1 MSLIK
6 SVATVGGYTMV
17 SRVLGFLR
25 DILMATVL
33 GAGPVADAFFV
44 AFRIPNMFRRLVAE
58 GAFSAA
64 FVPMFARRLEAEG
77 KEIALEFAGH
87 SLSILVGFLLI
98 FSALFMI
105 FMPFMMQY
113 LAPGFAVDGDRFA
126 LAVDFTRITFPYL
139 TAMAIVALLGGMLT
153 AFYKFAAMAAAPILL
168 NIILIGC
175 LLAAMGKA
183 EPTVGLMLSWGV
195 AAAGLA
201 QVIFLIVACRRQ
213 DIQIPIRAPR
223 LNADVKRLLKLM
235 LPGALGAGVMQINIL
250 VGTII
255 ASFLA
260 TGSISYLYYAD
271 RVYQLPLG
279 VIGIAVGTAL
289 LPLLSRQIRAGD
301 ERLSIVSLN
310 RAIELSMLLTLPA
323 AVALMVIPEQVTSV
337 LFQHGEF
344 SAEDSLKT
352 GAALLAFSSG
362 LPAYV
367 LVKILAPGFFAREDT
382 TSPVVVGVIAMIA
395 NVVLSLALIG
405 SFSHVG
411 IAIAT
416 SLASWLNA
424 LILFALLIRRGHYQ
438 ADGRL
443 LRRLLGMIIAST
455 IMGAAL
461 WYAKS
466 LLAAEFEGDLV
477 TRIVA
482 LALLIALGG
491 GLYAIAAL
499 LTGAASFA
507 DMKSM
512 LRKPRDG

>member
-6 SVATVGGYTMV
+6 SVATVGGYTMI

-25 DILMATVL
+25 DILLATVL

-64 FVPMFARRLEAEG
+64 FVPMFARRLEADG
-77 KEIALEFAGH
+77 KEVALEFAAH

-98 FSALFMI
+98 FSSLFMI
-105 FMPFMMQY
+105 FMPFMMTL
-113 LAPGFAVDGDRFA
+113 LAPGFATDGIRFD

-175 LLAAMGKA
+175 LVVAMGQS
-183 EPTVGLMLSWGV
+183 ESSIGMILSWGV

-201 QVIFLIVACRRQ
+201 QVIFLVIACRRS
-213 DIQIPIRAPR
+213 DIHIRIARPR
-223 LNADVKRLLKLM
+223 LNKDVKRLLKLM

-255 ASFLA
+255 ATFLA

-289 LPLLSRQIRAGD
+289 LPLLSRQIRAGED
-301 ERLSIVSLN
+301 TAAINSLN
-310 RAIELSMLLTLPA
+310 RAIELSMLFTLPA
-323 AVALMVIPEQVTSV
+323 GVALMIIPEQITSV

-344 SAEDSLKT
+344 SAEASRAT
-352 GAALLAFSSG
+352 AAALLAFSAG

-367 LVKILAPGFFAREDT
+367 LVKILAPAFFAREDT
-382 TSPVVVGVIAMIA
+382 TTPVVVGVIAMIA
-395 NVVLSLALIG
+395 NVVLSLLLIG
-405 SFSHVG
+405 SFQHVG
-411 IAIAT
+411 IAMAT
-416 SLASWLNA
+416 AISSWLNA
-424 LILFALLIRRGHYQ
+424 FILLVLLINKRKYE
-438 ADGRL
+438 ADARL
-443 LRRLLGMIIAST
+443 YKRLLGMIIASA
-455 IMGAAL
+455 IMGGGL
-461 WYAKS
+461 WVGQN
-466 LLAAEFEGDLV
+466 LLSAEFNGVLM
-477 TRIVA
+477 TRII
-482 LALLIALGG
+482 ALLILIGAGAILYGLGALV
-491 GLYAIAAL
+491 
-499 LTGAASFA
+499 TGAASFNDIKA
-507 DMKSM
+507 M
-512 LRKPRDG
+512 LRRS

>member
-1 MSLIK
+1 MSLLK

-64 FVPMFARRLEAEG
+64 FVPMFARKLEAEG
-77 KEIALEFAGH
+77 KSVALEFAGY
-87 SLSILVGFLLI
+87 SLSILVGFLLV

-105 FMPFMMQY
+105 FMPFMMQF
-113 LAPGFAVDGDRFA
+113 LAPGFAVDGNKFN
-126 LAVDFTRITFPYL
+126 LAVEFTRITFPYL
-139 TAMAIVALLGGMLT
+139 TAMAIVALLGGVLT

-175 LLAAMGKA
+175 LLAAMDHSDRETG
-183 EPTVGLMLSWGV
+183 TLLSWGV
-195 AAAGLA
+195 AAAGVA
-201 QVIFLIVACRRQ
+201 QVIFLVIACARQ
-213 DIQIPIRAPR
+213 DIKIKVGRPR
-223 LNADVKRLLKLM
+223 LNKDVKRLLKLM

-289 LPLLSRQIRAGD
+289 LPLLSRQIRAG
-301 ERLSIVSLN
+301 EEETAIGSLN
-310 RAIELSMLLTLPA
+310 RAIELSLLLTLPA
-323 AVALMVIPEQVTSV
+323 AAALMVIPSEITSV

-344 SAEDSLKT
+344 TVAASEAT
-352 GAALLAFSSG
+352 AAALFAFSSG

-367 LVKILAPGFFAREDT
+367 LVKILAPAFFAREDT
-382 TSPVVVGVIAMIA
+382 TTPVVVGVLAMA
-395 NVVLSLALIG
+395 TNVVLSLLLIQT
-405 SFSHVG
+405 FSHVG

-416 SLASWLNA
+416 SLSSWLNA
-424 LILFALLIRRGHYQ
+424 IILLLLLVRRGHYHS
-438 ADGRL
+438 DKRL
-443 LRRLLGMIIAST
+443 VRRSLGMIFASV
-455 IMGAAL
+455 IMGAGL
-461 WYAKS
+461 WYAADILHPHFS
-466 LLAAEFEGDLV
+466 SDLV
-477 TRIVA
+477 SRIIA
-482 LALLIALGG
+482 LASLIAGG
-491 GLYAIAAL
+491 AGLYAVVAV
-499 LTGAASFA
+499 LTGAARLSDLKNMLKRRA
-507 DMKSM
+507 D
-512 LRKPRDG
+512 R